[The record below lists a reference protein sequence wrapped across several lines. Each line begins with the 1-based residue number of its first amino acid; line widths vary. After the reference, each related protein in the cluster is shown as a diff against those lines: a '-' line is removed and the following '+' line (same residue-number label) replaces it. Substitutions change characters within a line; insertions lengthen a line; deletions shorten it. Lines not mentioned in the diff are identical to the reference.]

1 MPRLNEA
8 QQRAVTVRLRAL
20 EQMMLDFE
28 RRVEAD
34 EEGILLRVQTRVTQ
48 EQRLAFQ
55 ALFRQIRAEIGRVA
69 DEFQLETETQD
80 GVRALWA
87 DASEL
92 WADLIDVEPAKL
104 RRYGEVEPELQT
116 TLGPH
121 IEWLVALT
129 SQVFSQADRALAA
142 RQPIE

>member
-28 RRVEAD
+28 RRVDAD

-55 ALFRQIRAEIGRVA
+55 SLFGQIRAEIRRVA

-121 IEWLVALT
+121 IAWLVALT

-142 RQPIE
+142 RQPVE